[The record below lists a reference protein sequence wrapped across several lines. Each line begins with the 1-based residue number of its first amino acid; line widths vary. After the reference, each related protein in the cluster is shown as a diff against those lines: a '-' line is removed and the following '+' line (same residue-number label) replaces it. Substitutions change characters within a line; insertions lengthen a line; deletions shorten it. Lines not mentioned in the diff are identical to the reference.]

1 MISHDI
7 ARRLR
12 DAGLQW
18 NPTDG
23 DRFVIPD
30 RELDHH
36 VFSISEMTV
45 DVRTVPGGRQ
55 IAFNGAVEWALDAI
69 MEYEVIWLPAEGQLR
84 ELLGTA
90 FLSLERIGS
99 TYRCTAAIGPM
110 TPSYEAGSADDAY
123 GHALLALIE
132 SDPDI
137 FPRLVLDELA

>member
-1 MISHDI
+1 MISLDL

-45 DVRTVPGGRQ
+45 DVRAVAGGRQ

-69 MEYEVIWLPAEGQLR
+69 MEYEVIWLPAEDQLR
-84 ELLGTA
+84 ERLGMA
-90 FLSLERIGS
+90 FQSLVRDGD
-99 TYRCTAAIGPM
+99 TYRCSIH
-110 TPSYEAGSADDAY
+110 AGSLKETHEARSAPDAY

-132 SDPDI
+132 ADPEI
-137 FPRLVLDELA
+137 FPRVVLDEL